1 MNTVELKEVL
11 TLRELDPNDL
21 LLEAITYPIN
31 PREASKI
38 LDALSFC
45 LPLQRYNLSHLKRVR
60 RLPLENDQA
69 SIEFEDGGSYRFV
82 LEVLLCP
89 KQEFPYVS
97 DEIKAKV
104 LFPLKSLEVATL
116 DATSLP
122 PAGAGAKYFLR
133 RVSEQVSTN
142 DEEELLAFQRISHMA
157 ASYDDSGSKDFVSSE
172 MSQREQWWPLTFR
185 PSLDVRTRDAPG
197 TTFWAQRGGTFLY
210 RSNDASR
217 CKRRGICET
226 TLL

>member
-1 MNTVELKEVL
+1 M
-11 TLRELDPNDL
+11 
-21 LLEAITYPIN
+21 
-31 PREASKI
+31 
-38 LDALSFC
+38 
-45 LPLQRYNLSHLKRVR
+45 
-60 RLPLENDQA
+60 ENDQA

-133 RVSEQVSTN
+133 RVSKYPPMTR
-142 DEEELLAFQRISHMA
+142 EELLAFQRISHMA

-197 TTFWAQRGGTFLY
+197 TTFGHSEAELFFIGLMMRLVARDEAFVKQLSCEGEEDLSPEGGP
-210 RSNDASR
+210 
-217 CKRRGICET
+217 
-226 TLL
+226 